1 MRSRPRLMIRCVTLA
16 VTVALLPAAAHAQGG
31 SGNDGFN
38 VTPTGYV
45 QLDFRGFSNWD
56 VTPGTGRLN
65 RDSVE
70 IRRLRAGLDG
80 QWKRMTFE
88 VSIDPLD
95 DDGVFVKDAYG
106 QVRFSRAL
114 RLTVGQFKV
123 PGTRDYDETARRLD
137 FPERAALT
145 LALGVG
151 RDLGARF
158 DGRVGR
164 VNYEA
169 GFFAGDGVGRNDR
182 SGMTGASRVVWRVAK
197 DLEIGGSI
205 SAGRTEATDTDS
217 QNGVSLRAPSG
228 YRFADAVY
236 VNGRRTRL
244 GADAEWTPGGWRVK
258 AEWLRETDQR
268 KEQGLDYEDLPAA
281 IGTGFYSSVRR
292 RLTRRIDAAFRYDYL
307 ALDDANGTTA
317 FESVRPRA
325 TDIRARA
332 NHAYTAAGAWTVNR
346 WIRLI
351 GDVSAERYTDG
362 RSAPRSGDEGA
373 YFTAAARIQI
383 ELP

>member
-1 MRSRPRLMIRCVTLA
+1 MKSRARSMNPCVALA
-16 VTVALLPAAAHAQGG
+16 AAVVLLPAAVHAQGG
-31 SGNDGFN
+31 GGNDGLK

-45 QLDFRGFSNWD
+45 QLDVRSFSNWN

-65 RDSVE
+65 RDTVE
-70 IRRLRAGLDG
+70 VRRLRAGLDG
-80 QWKRMTFE
+80 RWKRMTFE
-88 VSIDPLD
+88 VSVDPLD
-95 DDGVFVKDAYG
+95 DDGVFIKDAYG

-114 RLTVGQFKV
+114 RLRVGQFKV

-164 VNYEA
+164 VSYEA
-169 GFFAGDGVGRNDR
+169 GVFAGDGVGRNDR
-182 SGMTGASRVVWRVAK
+182 AGVTGASRGVWRVAK

-217 QNGVSLRAPSG
+217 QNGASLRAPSG
-228 YRFADAVY
+228 YRFAEAVY

-244 GADAEWTPGGWRVK
+244 GADAEWTPGGWRFK
-258 AEWLRETDQR
+258 AEWLKETDQR
-268 KEQGLDYEDLPAA
+268 TEQGLDYEDLPAA
-281 IGTGFYSSVRR
+281 IGTGFYSSIRR

-307 ALDDANGTTA
+307 ALDDANGTTG

-332 NHAYTAAGAWTVNR
+332 NHAYSAAGAWTVNR

-362 RSAPRSGDEGA
+362 RSAPRPGDEGP
-373 YFTAAARIQI
+373 YFSAAARIQL